1 MRSFAEQ
8 EKPGAQPGSPKYVNV
23 FKQSGSFKITSR
35 QFATLFDDVKTDT
48 LTFDQCVH
56 TGALNRASMHEY
68 VLVPAFRR
76 NEPEPFGSVK
86 KFYSSYSHAWP
97 PYQKI
102 RKAGQNED
110 RGSSLSDIAAKRKRF
125 IFNMK
130 LMNRN
135 LAN

>member
-1 MRSFAEQ
+1 METFSQLRSFAEQ

-48 LTFDQCVH
+48 LTFRQCVH
-56 TGALNRASMHEY
+56 TGTLNRASMHEY

-86 KFYSSYSHAWP
+86 KFYNSYSHAWP

-102 RKAGQNED
+102 RAQIGRGNEQS
-110 RGSSLSDIAAKRKRF
+110 GCSG
-125 IFNMK
+125 
-130 LMNRN
+130 
-135 LAN
+135 